1 MITLIDKLENQDFQA
16 IGLLFLTKESR
27 NVKQG
32 TQKKI
37 LWYKKTTFTNIYK
50 YYLVLRHYSLIWI
63 II

>member
-37 LWYKKTTFTNIYK
+37 L
-50 YYLVLRHYSLIWI
+50 
-63 II
+63 